1 MICINCGKGSPPFH
15 DLSAEGEKPR
25 LVCHGCWTL
34 GGLLHD
40 EQAEGRVVKIVHE
53 AGGYVA
59 ECRCGW
65 AKWSTHKPHV
75 EQAAMAHAERCQ
87 EMEGSC

>member
-1 MICINCGKGSPPFH
+1 MRMARMLLWGRYMTSPQTT
-15 DLSAEGEKPR
+15 LSLASCVTGVGRWVASSTRAGGE
-25 LVCHGCWTL
+25 
-34 GGLLHD
+34 
-40 EQAEGRVVKIVHE
+40 ERVVKIVHE

-87 EMEGSC
+87 EMEESC